1 MSKPLSAQQLIVNAL
16 KEKSSVKQDVYQ
28 LTLERFDELKKVLS
42 DTADFLSKEGQKID
56 KRIKIS
62 YADRGEFEA
71 QLNVA
76 GDVLIFQ
83 MHTNVFLFDSENQ
96 LWRSSY
102 LKEDS
107 ARGFCG
113 IINVFNFL
121 ADSFRYNRIN
131 DVGYLIARVFV
142 NKENHFMVQGKRQ
155 LGFLYNDFINSDLS
169 REQLNAIV
177 QSIVLYAINF
187 DLFTPPYDT
196 IKEVSVLEMKEL
208 SDNMQI
214 KTGKRLGFKFQAD
227 SDEF

>member
-1 MSKPLSAQQLIVNAL
+1 MSKPQTAKQLIINAL

-28 LTLERFDELKKVLS
+28 ITHDRFQQLKKILAETAEILS
-42 DTADFLSKEGQKID
+42 QEAEKFD
-56 KRIKIS
+56 KRIRIS
-62 YADRGEFEA
+62 YTDRGEFEA
-71 QLNVA
+71 QLNIA
-76 GDVLIFQ
+76 GDVLIFH
-83 MHTNVFLFDSENQ
+83 MHTNIFLFDSENQ

-102 LKEDS
+102 LKEDAS
-107 ARGFCG
+107 KGFCG

-121 ADSFRYNRIN
+121 ADSFRYNRVN
-131 DVGYLIARVFV
+131 DVGYLIARIFV

-169 REQLNAIV
+169 KENIEAIV

-227 SDEF
+227 TDDF

>member
-1 MSKPLSAQQLIVNAL
+1 MAKQESAKQLIINAL

-28 LTLERFDELKKVLS
+28 ITHDRFQELKKILAN
-42 DTADFLSKEGQKID
+42 TAEVLSKESYKID

-62 YADRGEFEA
+62 YTDRGEFEA

-76 GDVLIFQ
+76 GDVLIFH

-102 LKEDS
+102 LKDDPS
-107 ARGFCG
+107 NGFCG

-131 DVGYLIARVFV
+131 DVGYLISRIFV

-155 LGFLYNDFINSDLS
+155 LGFLYNDFINSDLTK
-169 REQLNAIV
+169 EKLEAIV